1 MVYIKL
7 TKGTNSTL
15 KEFIMALH
23 SHTPKQ
29 RKEIKSQA
37 KKSSTPAKK
46 ANKAAK
52 K

>member
-1 MVYIKL
+1 MKVFVS
-7 TKGTNSTL
+7 TKYHIVTL

-23 SHTPKQ
+23 HHTPKQ

-46 ANKAAK
+46 TNKAAK